1 MMRSLTYTSE
11 MASAITDEDV
21 NNIIEKSRLYNES
34 VDVTGMLACFGDRF
48 IQVLEGAS
56 DAVETLYSR
65 IKGDP
70 RHRHVTVV
78 QDVSVKDRAYAG
90 YSMRLFKN
98 TELGEAE
105 RGIIFQALHASEPQ
119 SVMAPKFDATDGL
132 VHDAMDRIMARAM
145 PTRLP
150 VEESQAVSRLLY
162 AAEMMIIRA
171 GAVGG
176 ASLESFASNSH
187 VGIGDTRRFFP
198 TVEDL
203 MRTCVLRVLALEHQA
218 FLSRIVTERFVDK
231 AQLAGFITDFIIRN
245 NQRDDVAPEV
255 AKYFALHGGNFTSE
269 TAWIVAVAAHE
280 AAPRDGWP
288 FPDLTPTRIGIAID
302 ATDAAARMLASN
314 DVEGLADPAIRRL
327 VHDICLTALEG
338 GRAAAH

>member
-1 MMRSLTYTSE
+1 MRSLTYTSE
-11 MASAITDEDV
+11 MVSAFTDDD
-21 NNIIEKSRLYNES
+21 IARLMDSSRPYNES
-34 VDVTGMLACFGDRF
+34 VEITGMLACFGDRF
-48 IQVLEGAS
+48 IQVLEGAP
-56 DAVETLYSR
+56 DVVGALYDR
-65 IKGDP
+65 IRNDP
-70 RHRHVTVV
+70 LHRHVTVV
-78 QDVSVKDRAYAG
+78 QDVSVKDRAYPGSA
-90 YSMRLFKN
+90 MRLFKN

-119 SVMAPKFDATDGL
+119 SVMAPKFNASDGP
-132 VHDAMDRIMARAM
+132 VHEAMEKIMARAM

-162 AAEMMIIRA
+162 AAEMMIIRSD
-171 GAVGG
+171 GVSG
-176 ASLESFASNSH
+176 ASLESVASNSH

-218 FLSRIVTERFVDK
+218 FLSQIVTEKFSDK
-231 AQLAGFITDFIIRN
+231 VQLAGSITDFIIKN
-245 NQRDDVAPEV
+245 NQRDDVTPEV
-255 AKYFALHGGNFTSE
+255 ARYFALHGGNFTSE

-314 DVEGLADPAIRRL
+314 DVEGLADPTIRRL

-338 GRAAAH
+338 GRAAAY